1 MSVKR
6 KHFAVAVLFLF
17 LFILTGCRKD
27 EGINGIKPED
37 ELFHR
42 TCIRL
47 YDTDYYWNHV
57 ISGVSAE
64 EYELPEG
71 FVSVGEIKEY
81 TQEELTDNLQMHVE
95 FPIKAEVY
103 AKDVASERIYVR
115 AATDWLEDNYIVF
128 VKREIETTE

>member
-1 MSVKR
+1 MSIKR
-6 KHFAVAVLFLF
+6 KYFAVAGLLLF
-17 LFILTGCRKD
+17 LFIFAGCGQD
-27 EGINGIKPED
+27 DGVSGTKPED
-37 ELFHR
+37 EPFHR
-42 TCIRL
+42 TYIRL

-57 ISGVSAE
+57 IAGVSAE

-71 FVSVGEIKEY
+71 FVSVGKIKEY

-103 AKDVASERIYVR
+103 AKDAASERIYVR

-128 VKREIETTE
+128 VKRETETTE